1 MTVHLVLPAG
11 VDDPTR
17 PSGGNVYDR
26 RVADGLGAVE
36 HTSTA
41 TVPDGSLVLVD
52 GLLTTPDLVTEADR
66 LRLVVLVHLPLGPDA
81 PWEGDVLRAAAGVIT
96 TSHWTRTWLLEC
108 YGLAESRV
116 LVAEPGTD
124 PAPVAPGTPDGSALL
139 CVGAVTSL
147 KGYDVLAAALARL
160 GDLDW
165 TCRGVGSLDV
175 APAFAAAR
183 GGAVHLTGPLTRAA
197 LEATYAETDLLVLA
211 SRAETYGM
219 VVTEALARGIPVVA
233 TDVGGV
239 REALG
244 DGGVLVPPEDPAA
257 LADALRTWLTDAE
270 HRSDLRAAA
279 LRRRETLTGWERTT
293 ALVAGALRALR
304 VEALRVEAVR
314 VEAGR
319 VEAGRV
325 EAGRVEA
332 GR

>member
-11 VDDPTR
+11 IDDPAR

-41 TVPDGSLVLVD
+41 TVPDGSLALVD
-52 GLLTTPDLVTEADR
+52 GLLTTPGLVAETDR

-81 PWEGDVLRAAAGVIT
+81 PWEREVLRAAAGVIT
-96 TSHWTRTWLLEC
+96 TSRWTRTWLLEC
-108 YGLAESRV
+108 YGLAPERV

-124 PAPVAPGTPDGSALL
+124 PAPAVPGTPDGSALL

-147 KGYDVLAAALARL
+147 KGYDVLEAALARL

-175 APAFAAAR
+175 EPAFAAAL
-183 GGAVHLTGPLTRAA
+183 GGAVRLTGPLTRSA
-197 LEATYAETDLLVLA
+197 LEATYAEADLLVLA

-219 VVTEALARGIPVVA
+219 VVTEALAHGIPVVA

-244 DGGVLVPPEDPAA
+244 DGGVLVSPEDPAA
-257 LADALRTWLTDAE
+257 LADVLRAWLTRAGF
-270 HRSDLRAAA
+270 RADLRAAA
-279 LRRRETLTGWERTT
+279 RRRRETLTGWDRTT
-293 ALVAGALRALR
+293 ALVAEALESLRMKARR
-304 VEALRVEAVR
+304 VEALR
-314 VEAGR
+314 
-319 VEAGRV
+319 
-325 EAGRVEA
+325 
-332 GR
+332 